1 MHEADRLAK
10 KLSVATSRVAEIMS
24 LGESEIV
31 DGANSTHIIPTAIW
45 ESDHVKT
52 YLRARTVMLRAVS
65 YRKSKPDPGLDAQIA
80 SLDDLSTAK
89 PAQRRYL
96 TQTGTCPAVVPDDRY
111 QDLIAAMRPIPAV
124 KQV

>member
-31 DGANSTHIIPTAIW
+31 DGTNGMHIIPTAVW
-45 ESDHVKT
+45 ESDHAKT

-80 SLDDLSTAK
+80 SLDDLS
-89 PAQRRYL
+89 
-96 TQTGTCPAVVPDDRY
+96 
-111 QDLIAAMRPIPAV
+111 AALRSLLSGDT
-124 KQV
+124 